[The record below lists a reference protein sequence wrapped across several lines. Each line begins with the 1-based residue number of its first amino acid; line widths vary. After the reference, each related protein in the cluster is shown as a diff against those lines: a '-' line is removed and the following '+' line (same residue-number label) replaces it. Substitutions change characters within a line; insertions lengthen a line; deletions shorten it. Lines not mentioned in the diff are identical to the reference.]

1 MNIDINFVK
10 IKDAKE
16 IIEYCKQVGSE
27 TDNLSFGSEGLGI
40 SVSEE
45 KRIILSFLQDKK
57 SMMFVARHNGKIV
70 GLAAYRSMPRRFSHR
85 ADIGISILKDYWGN
99 KIATRLIETMLDFAQ
114 NVARSKVIS
123 LEVATDNIRAI
134 RLYEKFGFEK
144 IGLFK
149 KYFKVGDEFL
159 DAYIMTLY
167 L

>member
-45 KRIILSFLQDKK
+45 KRIILNFLQDKK

-70 GLAAYRSMPRRFSHR
+70 GLASYRSMPRRFSHR

-159 DAYIMTLY
+159 NAYIMTLY

>member
-85 ADIGISILKDYWGN
+85 ANIGISILKDYWGN

>member
-10 IKDAKE
+10 IEDAKE

-85 ADIGISILKDYWGN
+85 ADIGISVLKDYWGN
-99 KIATRLIETMLDFAQ
+99 RIATRLIETMLDFAQ

>member
-27 TDNLSFGSEGLGI
+27 TNNLSFGSEGLGI

-45 KRIILSFLQDKK
+45 ERIILSFLQDKK

-85 ADIGISILKDYWGN
+85 ANIGISILKDYWGN

>member
-27 TDNLSFGSEGLGI
+27 SDNLSFGSEGLGI
-40 SVSEE
+40 SVNEE
-45 KRIILSFLQDKK
+45 ERIILNFLQDKK

>member
-45 KRIILSFLQDKK
+45 KRIILNFLQDKK

>member
-1 MNIDINFVK
+1 
-10 IKDAKE
+10 
-16 IIEYCKQVGSE
+16 
-27 TDNLSFGSEGLGI
+27 
-40 SVSEE
+40 
-45 KRIILSFLQDKK
+45 
-57 SMMFVARHNGKIV
+57 MMFVARHNGKIV

>member
-45 KRIILSFLQDKK
+45 KRIILNFLQDKK
-57 SMMFVARHNGKIV
+57 SMMFVARHNGKIF

>member
-27 TDNLSFGSEGLGI
+27 SDNLSFGSEGLGI
-40 SVSEE
+40 SVNEE
-45 KRIILSFLQDKK
+45 ERIILSFLQDKK

-70 GLAAYRSMPRRFSHR
+70 GLAAYRSMSRRFSHR

>member
-27 TDNLSFGSEGLGI
+27 SDNLSFGSEGLGI
-40 SVSEE
+40 SVNEE
-45 KRIILSFLQDKK
+45 ERIILNFLQDKK

-99 KIATRLIETMLDFAQ
+99 KIATRLIETMLDFAK

>member
-45 KRIILSFLQDKK
+45 KRIILTFLQDKK

-85 ADIGISILKDYWGN
+85 ANIGISILKDYWGN

>member
-27 TDNLSFGSEGLGI
+27 TNNLSFGSEGLGI

-45 KRIILSFLQDKK
+45 ERIILSFLQDKK

>member
-149 KYFKVGDEFL
+149 KYFKVVDEFL